1 MGNLAVTT
9 VMLEYTCS
17 LLSMTV
23 GLSIQRI
30 TDRRAT
36 VISPASIVPILPIR
50 KTPSDTPRPAN
61 VQSLQLE
68 AESQCWS
75 P

>member
-9 VMLEYTCS
+9 VMLEYS

-36 VISPASIVPILPIR
+36 VISPASTVPILPIR
-50 KTPSDTPRPAN
+50 RTPSDTPRPAN

-68 AESQCWS
+68 AGSQCWS

>member
-1 MGNLAVTT
+1 MGNLTVTT
-9 VMLEYTCS
+9 VMLEYS

-30 TDRRAT
+30 TDRAT
-36 VISPASIVPILPIR
+36 VISSASTVPILPIR

-61 VQSLQLE
+61 VQSLQLG